1 MFTKMLTRFNEFFQ
15 KIMTITSEKNDIW
28 EKLEDFIKRILGGCD
43 DVSEIVSLEPFLN
56 FMQYFPDKMK

>member
-1 MFTKMLTRFNEFFQ
+1 
-15 KIMTITSEKNDIW
+15 MTITSEKNDIW